1 MIALNLPP
9 ELEKRLDAIEKA
21 TGRSKNSVLEEAIAE
36 YVGDIEDLYL
46 AEQESVAIKEGRST
60 TRPLVDIMKQYGL
73 DN

>member
-9 ELEKRLDAIEKA
+9 ELEKRLDAIVKA
-21 TGRSKNSVLEEAIAE
+21 TGRSKNSVLEEAVAE

-60 TRPLVDIMKQYGL
+60 TKPLADIMKQYGL